1 MENPMDSPLST
12 YLHDHLGG
20 ATHAIDLVNH
30 LRDQY
35 SSDPLGQF
43 ASDLLV
49 EIEADKAVLQ
59 GLSDRIGSVS
69 SGFKEMAGWLAEKVS
84 RFKLNHGDRYGLGS
98 LEALEFL
105 ELGIHGK
112 LLLWRALAV
121 VSQTETRLLGMDYE
135 QLAARASAQE
145 AKVEEWRLQLARTT
159 LGPAANRASA
169 HSN

>member
-20 ATHAIDLVNH
+20 ATHAIDLVKH

-35 SSDPLGQF
+35 SNDPLGQF
-43 ASDLLV
+43 ASALLV

-84 RFKLNHGDRYGLGS
+84 RLKLNQGDRHGLGTM
-98 LEALEFL
+98 EALEFL
-105 ELGIHGK
+105 QLGIHGK
-112 LLLWRALAV
+112 LALWRALAV
-121 VSQTETRLLGMDYE
+121 VSQAETRLQGVDYE
-135 QLAARASAQE
+135 RLAARAAAQE
-145 AKVEEWRLQLARTT
+145 AEVEERRLQLARTA

>member
-20 ATHAIDLVNH
+20 ATHVIDLVKH

-35 SSDPLGQF
+35 SNDPLGQF
-43 ASDLLV
+43 ASGLLL
-49 EIEADKAVLQ
+49 EIEADKSVLQ

-69 SGFKEMAGWLAEKVS
+69 SGFKEMAGWVAEKVS
-84 RFKLNHGDRYGLGS
+84 RFKLNHGDHHGLGT

-105 ELGIHGK
+105 QLGIHGK
-112 LLLWRALAV
+112 LLLWRALAE
-121 VSQTETRLLGMDYE
+121 VSQTETRLQGLDYE
-135 QLAARASAQE
+135 RLAARATSQE
-145 AKVEEWRLQLARTT
+145 AQVEEKRLQLARTA

-169 HSN
+169 HSH

>member
-20 ATHAIDLVNH
+20 ATHATDLVKH
-30 LRDQY
+30 LREQY
-35 SSDPLGQF
+35 SNDPLGQF

-49 EIEADKAVLQ
+49 EIEADKGVLQ

-84 RFKLNHGDRYGLGS
+84 RFKLNHGDRHGLGT

-105 ELGIHGK
+105 QLSVHGK
-112 LLLWRALAV
+112 LLMWRALAI
-121 VSQTETRLLGMDYE
+121 VSQKEVRLQGVDYE
-135 QLAARASAQE
+135 RLAARASAQE
-145 AKVEEWRLQLARTT
+145 AKVEDRRLQLARTA